1 MNANA
6 RLLLASAVVVALA
19 ACGPKEDPQAAAKAA
34 AAQQAQAEQAADARA
49 KEFEDAYARQDWKL
63 ARGYGDM
70 LQMEQPNSAAA
81 KRIGPKLE
89 EVRAKLRADDDKR
102 RMAAL
107 WAYQTE
113 PAKGGNQIS
122 AAMYSKERVDTDGSG
137 SKTPVRLIFRDHPS
151 WGRSSYLVLEK
162 GDFNCYS
169 GCKVQVQVD
178 DAKPKPMAASRP
190 KTDEAIA
197 MFIED
202 ERALWRMAKGAKR
215 LSITFPVKA
224 GGTRTAVFETG
235 GLDASKLPKWN

>member
-1 MNANA
+1 MNANV
-6 RLLLASAVVVALA
+6 RLLASAVVLALA

-34 AAQQAQAEQAADARA
+34 AAQQAQVEQAAESRA

-81 KRIGPKLE
+81 RRITPRLE

-122 AAMYSKERVDTDGSG
+122 AAMYSKDRVDTDGSG
-137 SKTPVRLIFRDHPS
+137 SKTPVRLIFRDHPA
-151 WGRSSYLVLEK
+151 WGKSSYLVLEK
-162 GDFNCYS
+162 GDFQCYS
-169 GCKVQVQVD
+169 GCKVQVQAD
-178 DAKPKPMAASRP
+178 DAKAKSMAASRP

-202 ERALWRMAKGAKR
+202 ERALWRIVGAADVVE
-215 LSITFPVKA
+215 IEFPVKA
-224 GGTRTAVFETG
+224 GGTRTAVFEVG
-235 GLDASKLPKWN
+235 GLQPAKLPQWK

>member
-1 MNANA
+1 MNANV
-6 RLLLASAVVVALA
+6 RLLASSVVLALA

-34 AAQQAQAEQAADARA
+34 AAQQAQVEQAAESRA

-81 KRIGPKLE
+81 KRITPKLE
-89 EVRAKLRADDDKR
+89 EVRAKLRAEDDKR

-113 PAKGGNQIS
+113 PAKGGNQVS
-122 AAMYSKERVDTDGSG
+122 AAMYSKDRVDTDGSG
-137 SKTPVRLIFRDHPS
+137 TKTPVRLIFRDHPE
-151 WGRSSYLVLEK
+151 WGKSSYLVLEK

-178 DAKPKPMAASRP
+178 DAKAKAMVASRP

-202 ERALWRMAKGAKR
+202 ERALWRMAKDAR
-215 LSITFPVKA
+215 TLTITFPVKA

-235 GLDASKLPKWN
+235 GLDSTKLPKWN